1 MDDDFDNDMD
11 LADDNLNDPL
21 GELGDLAEGEVTLE
35 VEAEYDDTS
44 ELGGSRSSGGARAL
58 TTTRESDSA
67 RKAAKAAPKK
77 AAPAKAAKAAKKKP
91 APKKAAKKAAP
102 KKAAP
107 KKAAKK
113 KAAPKKKSKP
123 AKRKAGSKK

>member
-11 LADDNLNDPL
+11 LADDNLADPL
-21 GELGDLAEGEVTLE
+21 GDLGDLGEGEVTLE

-58 TTTRESDSA
+58 TTTRAPDSA

-77 AAPAKAAKAAKKKP
+77 AAPKAAKKKP
-91 APKKAAKKAAP
+91 APKKAA